1 MNLYEI
7 SFKHYAPKGSRE
19 GTVCYLLAESDEEV
33 YEWFKSGI
41 ESFTEYNHYTMY
53 SEYESDGTEHDGTPF
68 KESIISTKGCMNN
81 EFEEV
86 YDLYYGATQYS
97 WELVSKY
104 LDLDDID
111 TLKILG
117 IKVANARDKIC

>member
-1 MNLYEI
+1 MNLYKV
-7 SFKHYAPKGSRE
+7 SFKHYAPKDVSE
-19 GTVCYLLAESDEEV
+19 GIVCYLVADNDENV

-41 ESFTEYNHYTMY
+41 ESFTEYEHYTTY
-53 SEYESDGTEHDGTPF
+53 SEYETDGTKHDGTPF

-97 WELVSKY
+97 WELVSKH
-104 LDLDDID
+104 LVQEDID
-111 TLKILG
+111 TLKKLG
-117 IKVANARDKIC
+117 VKVDECEG